1 MKLTSTL
8 KAPLV
13 AVGLI
18 VLASCADLEPIR
30 AQIDELRSQLGKLQ
44 IDTARATATANT
56 VAANASSAADD
67 AQNGVGQLQ
76 SATEA
81 NSKAIAALDEKI
93 ERMFRKPL
101 SKQSVIAE

>member
-1 MKLTSTL
+1 
-8 KAPLV
+8 
-13 AVGLI
+13 
-18 VLASCADLEPIR
+18 
-30 AQIDELRSQLGKLQ
+30 
-44 IDTARATATANT
+44 
-56 VAANASSAADD
+56 VAANASSVADD

-101 SKQSVIAE
+101 SKQSVTAE